1 MTGTTMFHFR
11 INRLKIVDNREDR
24 QILCIFGA
32 DWAEVKLNRFIMTDE
47 TRLPGMV
54 NVGH

>member
-1 MTGTTMFHFR
+1 MFHFR